1 MHRAA
6 MTGVQ
11 HTHSAES
18 VHWRSYLLSLFCGR
32 RRYRRSRGRWRAA
45 RSPAAHR
52 GWRQASRARL
62 AGCARRTCT
71 VERSKAR
78 RTRRLWRRRARA
90 PEAVDGVL
98 VAGPRP
104 GSAEPPRTAGRTP
117 RRRRSRAVALPSGKG
132 GTLTLLPCLPSSPA
146 TRSLCASAAW
156 ALQKRASRTSSMRSK

>member
-52 GWRQASRARL
+52 GWRQASRARS

-104 GSAEPPRTAGRTP
+104 GSAEPPRTGGRTP

-156 ALQKRASRTSSMRSK
+156 ALQKWASRTSSMKSK